1 MQNGYVREQGGAS
14 SVASASE
21 HNSDQLQAVGESL
34 FVPSPDFL
42 AEQKQDGANLTIQS
56 KNIQSDSPVN
66 IGAPKGGVGAQ
77 SETVRSDSLIAM
89 GAPRSEVETQPDNSW
104 PTSLT
109 GRHAETAPASA
120 NTLSAPV
127 GTELPPQGVELTSAN
142 AVSTPANI
150 ESVLNTTREQTP
162 GMERKGTAFGQAPD
176 AEKNGA
182 VASQILSLEN
192 GSATPKELEK
202 LSNVAERKV
211 AQARIESGDNP
222 ARFALLI
229 ARARREQIESAKGVK
244 S

>member
-42 AEQKQDGANLTIQS
+42 AEQKQDGDYLSIQS

-66 IGAPKGGVGAQ
+66 IGAAKGGVGAQ
-77 SETVRSDSLIAM
+77 SETIRSDSLIAM
-89 GAPRSEVETQPDNSW
+89 GAPRSEVETQPGNAW

-120 NTLSAPV
+120 NTA
-127 GTELPPQGVELTSAN
+127 LTSAN
-142 AVSTPANI
+142 TALTPANTTLTPADAEPTLNAMHQRAIGI
-150 ESVLNTTREQTP
+150 ENRGS
-162 GMERKGTAFGQAPD
+162 AFGQVPGT
-176 AEKNGA
+176 EKNIA
-182 VASQILSLEN
+182 TDQMLSLEN

>member
-21 HNSDQLQAVGESL
+21 HKSDQLQAVGESL
-34 FVPSPDFL
+34 FVPNPDFL
-42 AEQKQDGANLTIQS
+42 TEQKQDDVNL
-56 KNIQSDSPVN
+56 
-66 IGAPKGGVGAQ
+66 AAQ
-77 SETVRSDSLIAM
+77 SGSSHPDSSTNTDT
-89 GAPRSEVETQPDNSW
+89 PRSEAGVQLGSAW
-104 PTSLT
+104 PTSLA
-109 GRHAETAPASA
+109 GRHADTAPASA

-127 GTELPPQGVELTSAN
+127 GTELSPQGVELTSTKMAP
-142 AVSTPANI
+142 TPANI
-150 ESVLNTTREQTP
+150 ESVLDTTREQTP
-162 GMERKGTAFGQAPD
+162 GIEKKGIAFGQAPGT
-176 AEKNGA
+176 EKNGA

>member
-14 SVASASE
+14 SVASVSE

-77 SETVRSDSLIAM
+77 SEAIRSDSLIAM
-89 GAPRSEVETQPDNSW
+89 DAPRGEVETQPGNAR

-109 GRHAETAPASA
+109 GRHAETVPASA
-120 NTLSAPV
+120 NTA
-127 GTELPPQGVELTSAN
+127 LTSAN
-142 AVSTPANI
+142 TGLTPAN
-150 ESVLNTTREQTP
+150 TTLTP
-162 GMERKGTAFGQAPD
+162 AD
-176 AEKNGA
+176 AEPTLNAMHQRALGVDNRGSASGQTLDTEKNIA
-182 VASQILSLEN
+182 TDQILSLEN

>member
-34 FVPSPDFL
+34 FVPNPDFL
-42 AEQKQDGANLTIQS
+42 TEQKQDDASL
-56 KNIQSDSPVN
+56 
-66 IGAPKGGVGAQ
+66 AAQ
-77 SETVRSDSLIAM
+77 SGSPQPDSSTNTDT
-89 GAPRSEVETQPDNSW
+89 PRSEAGVQLGNAW
-104 PTSLT
+104 PTSLA
-109 GRHAETAPASA
+109 GRHADTAPASA
-120 NTLSAPV
+120 NTLSAPA
-127 GTELPPQGVELTSAN
+127 G
-142 AVSTPANI
+142 
-150 ESVLNTTREQTP
+150 
-162 GMERKGTAFGQAPD
+162 

-182 VASQILSLEN
+182 VANQILNLEN

-222 ARFALLI
+222 AQFALLI

>member
-77 SETVRSDSLIAM
+77 SETIQSDSLIAM
-89 GAPRSEVETQPDNSW
+89 GAPRSEVETQPGNAW

-120 NTLSAPV
+120 NAA
-127 GTELPPQGVELTSAN
+127 LTSAN
-142 AVSTPANI
+142 TGLTPTNTTLTPA
-150 ESVLNTTREQTP
+150 
-162 GMERKGTAFGQAPD
+162 D
-176 AEKNGA
+176 AEPTPNAMHQRALGVKNRGS
-182 VASQILSLEN
+182 ASGQTLDTEKNIATDQILSLEN

>member
-42 AEQKQDGANLTIQS
+42 AEQKQDDANLTIQS

-66 IGAPKGGVGAQ
+66 IGAPRGGVGAQ
-77 SETVRSDSLIAM
+77 SEAIRSDSLITM
-89 GAPRSEVETQPDNSW
+89 DAPRGEIETQPDNAW

-120 NTLSAPV
+120 NTA
-127 GTELPPQGVELTSAN
+127 LTSAN
-142 AVSTPANI
+142 TGLTPAN
-150 ESVLNTTREQTP
+150 TTLTP
-162 GMERKGTAFGQAPD
+162 AD
-176 AEKNGA
+176 AEPTLNAMHRRAIDIENRGSASGQTLGTEKNIA
-182 VASQILSLEN
+182 TDQMLSLEN

>member
-34 FVPSPDFL
+34 FVPNPDFL
-42 AEQKQDGANLTIQS
+42 TEQKQDDASL
-56 KNIQSDSPVN
+56 
-66 IGAPKGGVGAQ
+66 AAQ
-77 SETVRSDSLIAM
+77 SGSPQPDSSTNTDT
-89 GAPRSEVETQPDNSW
+89 PRSEAGAQLGNAW
-104 PTSLT
+104 PTSLA
-109 GRHAETAPASA
+109 GRHADTTPASA

-127 GTELPPQGVELTSAN
+127 GTELSPQGVELTSTNIAPM
-142 AVSTPANI
+142 PANI
-150 ESVLNTTREQTP
+150 ESVLNTTHEQTP
-162 GMERKGTAFGQAPD
+162 GVEKKGTAFGQAPGT
-176 AEKNGA
+176 EKNGA

-192 GSATPKELEK
+192 GNATPKELEK

>member
-77 SETVRSDSLIAM
+77 SETIRSDSLIAM
-89 GAPRSEVETQPDNSW
+89 DAPRSEVETQPDNAW

-109 GRHAETAPASA
+109 GRHAEAAPASA
-120 NTLSAPV
+120 NTA
-127 GTELPPQGVELTSAN
+127 LTSAN
-142 AVSTPANI
+142 TGLTPTNTTLTPADAEPTLNAMHQRAIGI
-150 ESVLNTTREQTP
+150 ENRGS
-162 GMERKGTAFGQAPD
+162 AFGQVPGT
-176 AEKNGA
+176 EKNIA
-182 VASQILSLEN
+182 TDQILSLEN

-222 ARFALLI
+222 AQFALLI

>member
-77 SETVRSDSLIAM
+77 SETIRSDSLMTM
-89 GAPRSEVETQPDNSW
+89 GTPRSEVETQPDNAW

-109 GRHAETAPASA
+109 GRHAEAAPASA
-120 NTLSAPV
+120 NTAL
-127 GTELPPQGVELTSAN
+127 
-142 AVSTPANI
+142 TPANMTLTPADAEPTLNAMHQRAIGI
-150 ESVLNTTREQTP
+150 ENRGS
-162 GMERKGTAFGQAPD
+162 AFGQAPGTERNIATD
-176 AEKNGA
+176 
-182 VASQILSLEN
+182 QMLSLEN